1 MDTFF
6 EMGSLSLSGPGCQS
20 QSRRLLKEKKKASY
34 SSQIPEMSRHPW
46 EARAMKQNMVM
57 KEESHD
63 WVPWKNKT
71 SYYIKKS
78 HFMFPLEQRGGGV
91 DRVRSAGC
99 RQRRWPGISTYFSIH
114 LLRLSKDRHDIP
126 QSRHIQK
133 EGPLVCSQHLWV
145 CFFFAIF
152 TSLLYFLD
160 STYMWHHTVFVL
172 LCLIYFT

>member
-1 MDTFF
+1 MDLFWNG
-6 EMGSLSLSGPGCQS
+6 ELSLSGPGCQS

-46 EARAMKQNMVM
+46 EGRAMKQNRVM

-78 HFMFPLEQRGGGV
+78 HFMFPLEQWGGGV

-99 RQRRWPGISTYFSIH
+99 RQRRWPGISN
-114 LLRLSKDRHDIP
+114 L
-126 QSRHIQK
+126 
-133 EGPLVCSQHLWV
+133 
-145 CFFFAIF
+145 
-152 TSLLYFLD
+152 LLYSSTQVIQGQAWHTPIKTHPKGGAASLFSTSVSLFLFC
-160 STYMWHHTVFVL
+160 YIH
-172 LCLIYFT
+172 